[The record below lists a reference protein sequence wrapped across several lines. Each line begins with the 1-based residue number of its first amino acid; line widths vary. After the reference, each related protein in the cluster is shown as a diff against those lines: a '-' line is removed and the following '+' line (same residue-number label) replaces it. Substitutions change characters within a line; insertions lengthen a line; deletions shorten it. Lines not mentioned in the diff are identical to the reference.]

1 MNKASADS
9 VANQFLPE
17 IGSYGIFIGR
27 ERQLSEIDQRLKD
40 HRLVT
45 LVGAGGMGKTR
56 LALELIKW
64 KKRDPAQDGPIAFV
78 SFELVT
84 ANSEEAA
91 LDALVSG
98 LKLIPGDVGAL
109 RAALVKRIS
118 DTSVLLVL
126 DNCET
131 ARSSIASLVRYL
143 LNQCPNLKILATSQH
158 QLGLHGFEAVY
169 VLPPLSVPDDRPG
182 SLDDLENLESY
193 KLFVARAQM
202 AEASWVPEVNSA
214 SSFRRILQLTDGIPL
229 AIEIVA
235 AWAPFRSLTQI
246 CEELTETPLGNI
258 TKVDGFSSVESERR
272 RSMLH
277 CLEWSLKNLSNTSPN
292 DAAGFKRLGVFAGRL
307 TEDAVG
313 NVCQVEAPR
322 ELLAHL
328 VKMSLVHLCPGTD
341 PRRYSMLRFTR
352 AFAQDKAR
360 ASGIEQDLIARHV
373 DYFFNVASPWNEE
386 GEWEA
391 VPLASPEHDW
401 PDLLAAAAAASRI
414 GNRPAVCR
422 ISRTLSPFLQ
432 QRGLWSERERLNRAA
447 VKAATDLNHWSALIY
462 AHVDLG
468 VVLEAQ
474 GKWRQAAEQ
483 YELSLSYADHRL
495 ELSPSW
501 KARALQRLGAV
512 LIRMGDAVGA
522 ERARRR
528 LSDVTQLLEQPKAR
542 ARSLDQEGKILEGR
556 GDLANA
562 EAKYIEAFQIRES
575 IGDDEGLARSRNN
588 IGTIFTLRGAWNAA
602 EDELGKSLDY
612 WARQKIAREQGITLH
627 LLADLLRRQG
637 RYPEARHYCDRSLK
651 FRADDPKGRAV
662 TLSLLG
668 RILRSQ
674 RDLDNA
680 IKTWQQCRE
689 LSGSLGDAEGESIAL
704 DELGTTFALQRR
716 GDKALVAFDESR
728 RLKESSTRRDIVGL
742 GITLDRIAQIHAR
755 CGDWGKAQLAYTA
768 SLRFSREAGRKV
780 TTGVTLMNVA
790 MMNAAQGQK
799 QTALETLD
807 DAIASLESEH
817 SGKPVLQEAH
827 KLRSRLN
834 QEMRDGAPWIY
845 WQETAFTNQAILIRN
860 QFDRERK
867 AKRWNEAAAGYEALV
882 VDYIHSERQMEAGL
896 ALNELGGVY
905 RKLLDFARSEHA
917 IRKALSIFEELG
929 LSLGQA
935 QSWHKLGDLFTEQYQ
950 WPIAEEAYAQ
960 SIKLKLECFEHDGE
974 AISQCALA
982 ALLINV
988 GRLKEAERAANR
1000 AWEIVSEDGSPWQK
1014 WHSLIRLLRI
1024 KVEQGD
1030 PAATQGI
1037 AARLVEAVRGN
1048 PELEAAAVD
1057 LRAMSDASD
1066 WDGVKNQL
1074 DRAGITGAGQT
1085 QPPAPAIQPAGE
1097 RSSPLPIRTVRWPA
1111 NSRKSTTTS
1120 LAQTLM
1126 RFQRDRNTRRP
1137 STISSSALC
1146 KRSFIPHCVIRARKM
1161 GCTAVGSALILCST
1175 MALVMG
1181 FLRNCDPTTKSYA
1194 LSFSGNARITAPIR
1208 RTQS

>member
-1 MNKASADS
+1 MNKATSDS
-9 VANQFLPE
+9 LANQFLPE
-17 IGSYGIFIGR
+17 IGSYGILIGR
-27 ERQLSEIDQRLKD
+27 ERQLSEIDERLKA

-56 LALELIKW
+56 LALEIIKW
-64 KKRDPAQDGPIAFV
+64 KKRDAAQDGPIAFV

-84 ANSEEAA
+84 ENSEEAV
-91 LDALVSG
+91 LDELVSG
-98 LKLIPGDVGAL
+98 LKLIPGDVGGL

-143 LNQCPNLKILATSQH
+143 LNQCPNLIILATSQH

-214 SSFRRILQLTDGIPL
+214 SSFRRVLQLTDGIPL

-258 TKVDGFSSVESERR
+258 TAVDGFSSVESERH

-277 CLEWSLKNLSNTSPN
+277 CLEWSLSNLSNTSPN

-313 NVCQVEAPR
+313 DICQVEAPR

-328 VKMSLVHLCPGTD
+328 FKMSLVLLCPGTD
-341 PRRYSMLRFTR
+341 PRRYYMLRFTR

-360 ASGIEQDLIARHV
+360 AIGIEQDLIARHV
-373 DYFFNVASPWNEE
+373 DYFFNLASPLNEE
-386 GEWEA
+386 GEWEP
-391 VPLASPEHDW
+391 VPPEHDW
-401 PDLLAAAAAASRI
+401 PDLLAAAAAASCI
-414 GNRPAVCR
+414 GNRQAVWR
-422 ISRTLSPFLQ
+422 ISRTLSPFLL

-447 VKAATDLNHWSALIY
+447 VKAATDANHWSALIY
-462 AHVDLG
+462 FHVDLG

-474 GKWRQAAEQ
+474 GKWPEAVEQ
-483 YELSLSYADHRL
+483 YELSLFYADHRPG
-495 ELSPSW
+495 LSPSC

-528 LSDVTQLLEQPKAR
+528 LSEVTQLLKKPKAK
-542 ARSLDQEGKILEGR
+542 ARSLDQEGKMLEGH

-562 EAKYIEAFQIRES
+562 EAKYKEAFQIRES
-575 IGDDEGLARSRNN
+575 IGDDEGLARSRRN
-588 IGTIFTLRGAWNAA
+588 IGTIFTLRGAWKTA
-602 EDELGKSLDY
+602 EDELRKSLDY
-612 WARQKIAREQGITLH
+612 WACQKKAREQGITLH

-637 RYPEARHYCDRSLK
+637 RYPEARDYCDRSLK

-668 RILRSQ
+668 RILRIQ

-680 IKTWQQCRE
+680 ITTWQQCRE
-689 LSGSLGDAEGESIAL
+689 LSCSLGDAEGESIAL
-704 DELGTTFALQRR
+704 DELGTTYALQRR
-716 GDKALVAFDESR
+716 WDEALAAFDESH

-799 QTALETLD
+799 QAALEALD
-807 DAIASLESEH
+807 EAIASLESEH
-817 SGKPVLQEAH
+817 SGKAVLQEAR

-834 QEMRDGAPWIY
+834 EEMRDGAPWIY
-845 WQETAFTNQAILIRN
+845 WQETAFKNQAIFIRN
-860 QFDRERK
+860 KFNRERK
-867 AKRWNEAAAGYEALV
+867 AKRWREAAAGYEGLA
-882 VDYIHSERQMEAGL
+882 VDYTHSERQMEAGL

-905 RKLLDFARSEHA
+905 RKLHDFARSEDA
-917 IRKALSIFEELG
+917 IRKALSIFDEID

-960 SIKLKLECFEHDGE
+960 SIKLKLECFEHEGE

-982 ALLINV
+982 VLLINV
-988 GRLKEAERAANR
+988 GRLKEAEVAANR
-1000 AWEIVSEDGSPWQK
+1000 AWEISSEDGSPWQK
-1014 WHSLIRLLRI
+1014 WH
-1024 KVEQGD
+1024 
-1030 PAATQGI
+1030 
-1037 AARLVEAVRGN
+1037 
-1048 PELEAAAVD
+1048 
-1057 LRAMSDASD
+1057 
-1066 WDGVKNQL
+1066 
-1074 DRAGITGAGQT
+1074 
-1085 QPPAPAIQPAGE
+1085 
-1097 RSSPLPIRTVRWPA
+1097 PLFA
-1111 NSRKSTTTS
+1111 C
-1120 LAQTLM
+1120 
-1126 RFQRDRNTRRP
+1126 F
-1137 STISSSALC
+1137 
-1146 KRSFIPHCVIRARKM
+1146 
-1161 GCTAVGSALILCST
+1161 G
-1175 MALVMG
+1175 
-1181 FLRNCDPTTKSYA
+1181 
-1194 LSFSGNARITAPIR
+1194 
-1208 RTQS
+1208 